1 MMDAKWK
8 WVVRAAVA
16 MCAAAGVPDARA
28 FTMGEQMAT
37 TGVHGAVAATGLGN
51 PAGTLGSV
59 KKSLASSTKPRLTVP
74 GSGGAGSKQPATAK
88 RASGSNSGWGSSTQG
103 WARQG
108 AASGAGGGSWVGSSS
123 GWAAANGWPS
133 AGSAWAEAGQ
143 GGAWARP
150 GAS

>member
-1 MMDAKWK
+1 MDAKWT
-8 WVVRAAVA
+8 WVVRVAVGLYAAS
-16 MCAAAGVPDARA
+16 GVSDARA
-28 FTMGEQMAT
+28 FTMAEQLAT
-37 TGVHGAVAATGLGN
+37 TGVHGAVASTGVGST
-51 PAGTLGSV
+51 AGTLSSV
-59 KKSLASSTKPRLTVP
+59 KKSLSSSTQPRLTVP
-74 GSGGAGSKQPATAK
+74 GSGSAGAK
-88 RASGSNSGWGSSTQG
+88 RSGAAKRSAGSNSGWGSATQG